1 MRARLATHGLAPG
14 RTQEDYEKRLAFEL
28 DVIVNM
34 TFAGYFLIVADFIQ
48 WAKAQGIP
56 VGPGRGSGAGSV
68 VAWALTITD
77 LDPLRFG
84 LLFERFLNPER
95 VSMPDFDIDFC
106 QERRDEVI
114 AYVRERYGDDRV
126 AQIITFGSFL
136 ARGVVRNV
144 GRVLEMPL
152 GQVDKLAKLVPQNP
166 THPVTLKQAVAD
178 EARLQEA
185 AKADEKVAQ
194 MLAIAERLE
203 GPLFQRLDP
212 CRGRRHR
219 RPAADRTRAALPRS
233 EIGDAGDAV
242 QHEMGRTGRAD
253 EVRLSR
259 PEDADGPQA
268 GDRPHRP
275 PRRSKSTSSKIPL
288 DDAKTYEALGRGETV
303 GVFQVESGGMRRA
316 LVEMRA
322 DRFEDIIALVALYRP
337 GPMAN
342 ISIGTDCPALAA
354 AEVRSGRLARG
365 EPPADE
371 AQVGIDEDA
380 VAEQEIEERRI
391 ADRVD
396 DPPHAVVEAVERV
409 DPADLQE
416 AVRDSRHGVDD
427 RERGDESG
435 ARQGERR

>member
-1 MRARLATHGLAPG
+1 MTELFADLPEATEASVEIAMRCAYRPLTRKPILPRFSVARGAALDEEQELRRQASEGLSARLAAHGLAPG
-14 RTQEDYEKRLAFEL
+14 RTEEDYARRLAFEL

-34 TFAGYFLIVADFIQ
+34 KFAGYFLIVADFIQ

-114 AYVRERYGDDRV
+114 GYVRERYGADRV

-136 ARGVVRNV
+136 ARGVLRNV

-166 THPVTLKQAVAD
+166 AHPVTLKQAVAD

-185 AKADEKVAQ
+185 AKADEKVAR

-203 GPLFQRLDP
+203 GLYSNASTHAA
-212 CRGRRHR
+212 GVVI
-219 RPAADRTRAALPRS
+219 ADRPLIELTPLYRDPKSAMPATQFNMKWV
-233 EIGDAGDAV
+233 EQAGLVKFDFL
-242 QHEMGRTGRAD
+242 G
-253 EVRLSR
+253 

-268 GDRPHRP
+268 G
-275 PRRSKSTSSKIPL
+275 
-288 DDAKTYEALGRGETV
+288 G
-303 GVFQVESGGMRRA
+303 
-316 LVEMRA
+316 
-322 DRFEDIIALVALYRP
+322 
-337 GPMAN
+337 
-342 ISIGTDCPALAA
+342 
-354 AEVRSGRLARG
+354 
-365 EPPADE
+365 
-371 AQVGIDEDA
+371 
-380 VAEQEIEERRI
+380 
-391 ADRVD
+391 
-396 DPPHAVVEAVERV
+396 
-409 DPADLQE
+409 
-416 AVRDSRHGVDD
+416 
-427 RERGDESG
+427 
-435 ARQGERR
+435 